1 MTENVNVESKKI
13 RQIVGFKLNSEEYAL
28 EIDNVQEIIK
38 KVKTTR
44 VPRSKDYINGVV
56 NLRGIVIPIIN
67 LKYRFLMSEQN
78 YDENLRIIILKVNG
92 ISAGIMVDSVSEVI
106 EVDEKFILPNPKQ
119 ANTEISAD
127 YLNGVCKID
136 EERLMTLLNIEKVL
150 EIKKHDN

>member
-1 MTENVNVESKKI
+1 MAENIESKGI

-44 VPRSKDYINGVV
+44 VPRSKAYINGVV

-67 LKYRFLMSEQN
+67 LKYRFLMGSQN
-78 YDENLRIIILKVNG
+78 YDDNLRIIILKVNG

-106 EVDEKFILPNPKQ
+106 EVEEKYILPNPKQ

>member
-1 MTENVNVESKKI
+1 MAENIESKGI

-38 KVKTTR
+38 SVKTTR
-44 VPRSKDYINGVV
+44 VPRSKVYINGVV

-67 LKYRFLMSEQN
+67 LKYRFSMSSQN

-106 EVDEKFILPNPKQ
+106 EVEEKFILSNPKQ

>member
-1 MTENVNVESKKI
+1 MADIKNSEGKKMI
-13 RQIVGFKLNSEEYAL
+13 QIVGFKLNSEEYAL
-28 EIDNVQEIIK
+28 EIENVQEIIK
-38 KVKTTR
+38 KIKATR
-44 VPRSKDYINGVV
+44 VPRSKEYINGVI

-67 LKYRFLMSEQN
+67 LKYRFDMSNME
-78 YDENLRIIILKVNG
+78 YDDNQRIIILKVNG

-106 EVDEKFILPNPKQ
+106 EVEEGFILPNPKQ
-119 ANTEISAD
+119 TNSEISAD

>member
-1 MTENVNVESKKI
+1 MADRKNSEGKNI
-13 RQIVGFKLNSEEYAL
+13 IQIVGFKLNSEEYAL

-38 KVKTTR
+38 KINTTR
-44 VPRSKDYINGVV
+44 VPRSKEYINGVV

-67 LKYRFLMSEQN
+67 LKYRFSMSNQE
-78 YDENLRIIILKVNG
+78 YDDNLRIIILKVNG

-106 EVDEKFILPNPKQ
+106 EVEEEFVLPNPKQ

>member
-1 MTENVNVESKKI
+1 MAENIESKGI

-44 VPRSKDYINGVV
+44 VPRSKAYINGVV

-67 LKYRFLMSEQN
+67 LKYRFLMGNQS
-78 YDENLRIIILKVNG
+78 YDDNLRIIILKVNG

-106 EVDEKFILPNPKQ
+106 EVEEKFILPNPKQ

>member
-1 MTENVNVESKKI
+1 MESKKI

-67 LKYRFLMSEQN
+67 LKYRFAMMEQN

-136 EERLMTLLNIEKVL
+136 EERLMTLLNIERVL

>member
-1 MTENVNVESKKI
+1 MVENIESKGI

-44 VPRSKDYINGVV
+44 VPRSKAYINGVV

-67 LKYRFLMSEQN
+67 LKYRFLMDKQN

-106 EVDEKFILPNPKQ
+106 EVDEKFVLPNPKQ